1 MHCFAPLS
9 GVPGRLLL
17 AAIACLFLAGH
28 AAATPVAG
36 LSFSHH
42 DWEIACDNTRTCRA
56 AGYHPD
62 DREAHA
68 MSVLLTRKAGAQQ
81 PVHAQLQL
89 GDAAEEPAVAQLRPN
104 AKLQLRIDGKPQGTL
119 VLGKD
124 GVSAEIPAPQ
134 LSALLNALKGNG
146 RIVWSSGEFEWELSG
161 KGAAA
166 VLLKMDEFQGRLG
179 TPGALMRKG
188 SASEAQ
194 VLPALAAPVLNV
206 PFTAQQ
212 QATTV
217 NLSAAQQA
225 TLIGELLKPEWKEE
239 CDMEA
244 ELGSS
249 SRPLRIVRLSESKL
263 LVSAQ
268 CWMAAYNFGEGYW
281 VINTKAPFNPVL
293 VTTSGNE
300 YMGGVI
306 SASHKGRGLGDC
318 WSREDWAWDGQQFH
332 ATGKLTTGM
341 CRMVALGGPWE
352 LPTLVT
358 EVRHHAK

>member
-1 MHCFAPLS
+1 MPRFAPLS
-9 GVPGRLLL
+9 GAPGRLLL
-17 AAIACLFLAGH
+17 AAIGCLLMAGH
-28 AAATPVAG
+28 AAAAPAAG
-36 LSFSHH
+36 FSFSHH

-56 AGYHPD
+56 AGYQPY
-62 DREAHA
+62 DREANA
-68 MSVLLTRKAGAQQ
+68 LSVLLTRKAGPQQ
-81 PVHAQLQL
+81 PVRARLQL
-89 GDAAEEPAVAQLRPN
+89 GDATDEPAIAQLRPD
-104 AKLQLRIDGKPQGTL
+104 AKLQLRIDGKPQGML
-119 VLGKD
+119 ALGQD

-134 LSALLNALKGNG
+134 LAALLNALKGDG

-188 SASEAQ
+188 GKSEAQ
-194 VLPALAAPVLNV
+194 VLPALAVPVLKV
-206 PFTAQQ
+206 PFMAQQ
-212 QATTV
+212 QAVTV
-217 NLSAAQQA
+217 ELSAAQQA
-225 TLIGELLKPEWKEE
+225 TLIGELRKPEWKEDCE
-239 CDMEA
+239 MEE

-249 SRPLRIVRLSESKL
+249 GRPLRIVRLSESRL

-268 CWMAAYNFGEGYW
+268 CWLAAYNFGEGYW

-306 SASHKGRGLGDC
+306 SASHRGRGLGDC

-341 CRMVALGGPWE
+341 CRMISLGGPWE

-358 EVRHHAK
+358 EVRHRPK

>member
-1 MHCFAPLS
+1 MHRFAS
-9 GVPGRLLL
+9 FTGRMRRLLPG
-17 AAIACLFLAGH
+17 AIGGLFLAGQ
-28 AAATPVAG
+28 AAAAPATG

-62 DREAHA
+62 DREANA
-68 MSVLLTRKAGAQQ
+68 MSVLLTRKAGPQQ
-81 PVHAQLQL
+81 PVRAQLQL
-89 GDAAEEPAVAQLRPN
+89 GDAAAEPAVAQLP
-104 AKLQLRIDGKPQGTL
+104 AHATLQLRIDGKPQGTL
-119 VLGKD
+119 ALGKD

-134 LSALLNALKGNG
+134 VAALLNALKGSG
-146 RIVWSSGEFEWELSG
+146 RIVWSAGGHEWELSG

-166 VLLKMDEFQGRLG
+166 VLLKMDEAQGRLG
-179 TPGALMRKG
+179 TPGALIRKG
-188 SASEAQ
+188 GASEAQ

-212 QATTV
+212 RAVAV

-225 TLIGELLKPEWKEE
+225 TLAGELRKPEWKDDCE
-239 CDMEA
+239 MEA

-249 SRPLRIVRLSESKL
+249 GRPLRVVRLSESKL
-263 LVSAQ
+263 LVNAQ

-293 VTTSGNE
+293 VTTSGND
-300 YMGGVI
+300 YTGGVI

-318 WSREDWAWDGQQFH
+318 WSYEDWAWDGRQFQ
-332 ATGKLTTGM
+332 ATTKRTTGM

-358 EVRHHAK
+358 DVRHLPK